1 MSWPVL
7 MALAIGTLALKA
19 IGPLLFAARPVP
31 PWLGETISGLPLAIF
46 PALVASA
53 TLSPSSG
60 TSLEERLIPAAVV
73 LALDIVS
80 KVLAVKL
87 LTPGQP
93 VPILGDTVTWT
104 LVRNSG
110 AAF

>member
-7 MALAIGTLALKA
+7 IALAIGTLALKA

-31 PWLGETISGLPLAIF
+31 PWLGETVSGLPLAIF

-60 TSLEERLIPAAVV
+60 MSLEERLIPAAVV
-73 LALDIVS
+73 L
-80 KVLAVKL
+80 VLL
-87 LTPGQP
+87 L
-93 VPILGDTVTWT
+93 
-104 LVRNSG
+104 LVRRKNMFG
-110 AAF
+110 AAMIVGAAVTALIRFLAS